1 MKQKMFLSVV
11 GAFFAIVAVLHFL
24 RLSLGWDAV
33 IGGWQVP
40 TWVSG
45 LAVLVGLYLS
55 YTSFRLRSGTRD
67 FGNESR

>member
-1 MKQKMFLSVV
+1 MSQKLFLLIV
-11 GAFFAIVAVLHFL
+11 GTIFAVIAVLQFL

-33 IGGWQVP
+33 IGGWNVP

-55 YTSFRLRSGTRD
+55 YTSFRLRRKVSD
-67 FGNESR
+67 EKA